1 MKKKI
6 MAVFFLTVLV
16 TTPVTVHGAED
27 IGVSSDIQTGEIGT
41 KSLTLKQWFKGIPP
55 KTYRGKKRIDCL
67 MVANVNL

>member
-6 MAVFFLTVLV
+6 TAVFFLTVLV

-27 IGVSSDIQTGEIGT
+27 IGVRSDIQTGEIGT
-41 KSLTLKQWFKGIPP
+41 KSLTLKQWFKGVPP
-55 KTYRGKKRIDCL
+55 KMYRGKKRIDCL